1 MTFHREGVATLV
13 LVLVAG
19 AGLVAAA
26 NAWLPQWA
34 FYLVCVGVAVVLALV
49 VNFFR
54 MPSRQV
60 GTVDPQEIL
69 APSDG
74 KVVVIEKVHEPEWF
88 KDERIQV
95 SIFMSPLNVH
105 AQWAPI
111 AGTVKAARYHPGKY
125 LVAWHPKSSTENER
139 TTHVIEGE
147 KGTVLFR
154 QIAGAVARRICHYM
168 HEEQVLAQGDEVGF
182 IKFGSRIDV
191 FLPVG
196 SEICVELEDAVTGRE
211 TVLARFPDASA

>member
-1 MTFHREGVATLV
+1 MTFHREGVATLI
-13 LVLVAG
+13 LVLAVG

-26 NAWLPQWA
+26 NAWFPDWA
-34 FYLVCVGVAVVLALV
+34 FYLVCAGVAVVLALV

-60 GTVDPQEIL
+60 GTMDPQEIL

-111 AGTVKAARYHPGKY
+111 AGAVKAARYHPGKY

-147 KGTVLFR
+147 RGTVLFR

-168 HEEQVLAQGDEVGF
+168 EEGQALANGDEVGF

-211 TVLARFPDASA
+211 TVLARFLDASA

>member
-13 LVLVAG
+13 LVLTVG

-34 FYLVCVGVAVVLALV
+34 FYLVCVGVAVVFALV

-54 MPSRQV
+54 MPSREV
-60 GTVDPQEIL
+60 GTMDSKEIL

-147 KGTVLFR
+147 QGTVLFR

-168 HEEQVLAQGDEVGF
+168 NEGQILA
-182 IKFGSRIDV
+182 
-191 FLPVG
+191 
-196 SEICVELEDAVTGRE
+196 
-211 TVLARFPDASA
+211 

>member
-13 LVLVAG
+13 FVLVLG
-19 AGLVAAA
+19 SGLVAATYVVA
-26 NAWLPQWA
+26 GMGLLPRLCGGNRGA
-34 FYLVCVGVAVVLALV
+34 RLGGEL
-49 VNFFR
+49 FR
-54 MPSRQV
+54 MPTRQI
-60 GTVDPQEIL
+60 GTLDPQEIL

-88 KDERIQV
+88 NDERIQV

-111 AGTVKAARYHPGKY
+111 AGTVKTARYHPGKY

-147 KGTVLFR
+147 RGTVLFR

-168 HEEQVLAQGDEVGF
+168 NEGQILAQGDEVG
-182 IKFGSRIDV
+182 SSNSV
-191 FLPVG
+191 PASTCSCL
-196 SEICVELEDAVTGRE
+196 LEAK
-211 TVLARFPDASA
+211 SAWNWKRQ

>member
-1 MTFHREGVATLV
+1 MV
-13 LVLVAG
+13 LVIAVG

-26 NAWLPQWA
+26 NAWFPDWA
-34 FYLVCVGVAVVLALV
+34 FYLVCAGVAVVLALV

-60 GTVDPQEIL
+60 GTMDPQEIL

-147 KGTVLFR
+147 RGTVLFR

-168 HEEQVLAQGDEVGF
+168 EEGQALANGDEVGF

-211 TVLARFPDASA
+211 TVLARFLDASA

>member
-1 MTFHREGVATLV
+1 MV
-13 LVLVAG
+13 LVLTVG

-34 FYLVCVGVAVVLALV
+34 FYLVCVGVAVVFALV

-54 MPSRQV
+54 MPSREV
-60 GTVDPQEIL
+60 GTMDSKEIL

-125 LVAWHPKSSTENER
+125 LVAWHPKSSTANER

-147 KGTVLFR
+147 QGTVLFR

-168 HEEQVLAQGDEVGF
+168 NEGQILTQGDEVGF

-196 SEICVELEDAVTGRE
+196 SEICVELEDAVMGRK
-211 TVLARFPDASA
+211 TVLARFPNA

>member
-13 LVLVAG
+13 LVLTVG
-19 AGLVAAA
+19 ACLVAAA

-34 FYLVCVGVAVVLALV
+34 FYLVCVGVAVVFALV

-54 MPSRQV
+54 MPSREV
-60 GTVDPQEIL
+60 RTLDPKEIL

-125 LVAWHPKSSTENER
+125 LVAWHPKSSTANER

-147 KGTVLFR
+147 QGTVLFR

-168 HEEQVLAQGDEVGF
+168 NEGQILTQGDEVGF

-196 SEICVELEDAVTGRE
+196 SEICVELEDAVMGRK
-211 TVLARFPDASA
+211 TVLARFPNA

>member
-13 LVLVAG
+13 LVLTAG

-54 MPSRQV
+54 MPSRKV
-60 GTVDPQEIL
+60 GTLDPQEIL

-88 KDERIQV
+88 KDECIQV

-168 HEEQVLAQGDEVGF
+168 HEEQDLAQGDEVGF

-211 TVLARFPDASA
+211 TVLARFPGASG

>member
-13 LVLVAG
+13 LVLTAG

-34 FYLVCVGVAVVLALV
+34 FYLVCVGVAAVLALV

-54 MPSRQV
+54 MPSREV
-60 GTVDPQEIL
+60 GTLDPQEIL

-88 KDERIQV
+88 MDERIQV

-191 FLPVG
+191 FLPVR

>member
-13 LVLVAG
+13 QVLTAG

-54 MPSRQV
+54 MPVREV
-60 GTVDPQEIL
+60 GTLDPREIL

-88 KDERIQV
+88 KDERIQL

-147 KGTVLFR
+147 KGTILFR

-168 HEEQVLAQGDEVGF
+168 QEGQVLVQGDEVGF

>member
-13 LVLVAG
+13 LVLTAG

-54 MPSRQV
+54 MPSREV
-60 GTVDPQEIL
+60 GTLDPQEIL

-191 FLPVG
+191 FLPVR

>member
-34 FYLVCVGVAVVLALV
+34 FYLVCVGVALVLALV

-147 KGTVLFR
+147 RGTVLFR

>member
-13 LVLVAG
+13 LVLTAG

-60 GTVDPQEIL
+60 GTLDPQEIL

>member
-1 MTFHREGVATLV
+1 MTFHREGVATLIVV
-13 LVLVAG
+13 LVG
-19 AGLVAAA
+19 GSGLMAAA
-26 NAWLPQWA
+26 NAWLPEWA
-34 FYLVCVGVAVVLALV
+34 CYLVCAGTAVVLALV

-60 GTVDPQEIL
+60 GTMDSSEII

-111 AGTVKAARYHPGKY
+111 AGAVKAARYHPGKY

-139 TTHVIEGE
+139 TTHVIEGTQ
-147 KGTVLFR
+147 GTVMFR

-168 HEEQVLAQGDEVGF
+168 NEGQVLAQGDEVGF

-211 TVLARFPDASA
+211 TVLARFPKT